1 MATTNAS
8 TKARQ
13 RKHSFGQS
21 LALLNRTRSMTDQT
35 LLGVLSILRMDEG
48 QGQSF
53 MVKAILPDG
62 KPRLLSAER
71 NNTIRELVSG
81 ICQEYNLSNYQ
92 VRTLPEKTLLNL
104 EALATTVENAE
115 IAIEDVEKM
124 LSNFQLDN
132 LHTIED
138 PRLRCVKE
146 LVYAEEIYNEC
157 LKNLLEFYAEPLRSK
172 MSKAEHHT
180 LFATVEPIC
189 PLNASLYQKLEE
201 AASNWN
207 SASTGI
213 GAIYVEYPLF
223 WDLYRDYYL
232 TFKFARA
239 LMRQKRESDSE
250 FMSFVHSQR
259 AFHRPQLDA
268 LLLKPVQH
276 VVECERILSNLLEKT
291 PETHRDYN
299 ELSKV
304 AARFKQMVK
313 GREEEL
319 HEAENECKLY
329 GIQDRFPSDNLYLS
343 EKQNSHRSK
352 APPRRRSVSATVI
365 KAALGSKTHS
375 TKSSTVDGSMR
386 MKTAEPNFP
395 LSSELIPARIFIKE
409 GPVVLQSSSM
419 PSQDRYLVLFDDI
432 LLVAKLRSATSLK
445 LKHRVR
451 VSEIWLAGCVDHVC
465 DSVRAQDN
473 SFVIGWPTTNFVV
486 SFNTA
491 EEKEAWYTALAKQIK
506 EKKELEDP
514 KSVSLK
520 VYNRDMVSPDSCGY
534 SKSFSVSN
542 MDDAASV
549 VKMSQ
554 AIFNIQTDDPS
565 EYQLW
570 VVSGKVG
577 DAYTL
582 IGHEFPFAIKMNHMR
597 EAAMADDD
605 GFHFPLD
612 YEQQLPAMDPL
623 SPETQCQFILK
634 RNEKM
639 TNRIPIDVQNAPSRQ
654 RWRNPIRRSQIMNW
668 AQKRSG
674 SSKSNTI
681 DVQSPGKLF
690 GLPLNQLCS
699 DEELVPKAVMELL
712 LHLFRYGSNTTGIFR
727 KSANAKTA
735 KEVKLELDEGKVVDF
750 EGISEIVAA
759 SVMKEF
765 LRRLPDCIFESE
777 NYEDLVATNTL
788 QDREERVRQIK
799 GILDGINA
807 HNYELLKR
815 FLCVLYH
822 IADNAEINNMNAY
835 NLAVCISPSMLWA
848 PNSSNIPPTEQSNVV
863 PPVIQFLI
871 EHCVEIMGDKVKT
884 VLGDRSEIAVNHV
897 TSDSESGIQDSRTA
911 LSQSSTDDGIESPE
925 PLSPKGERNSIHSS
939 DSNLYVPSTLAVS
952 PPKKSASSPNSP
964 CDSGIPSP
972 NSSPTVQRRVEFSDQ
987 LNAALCEPGKRKGQS
1002 TACRRNSEPLG
1013 SPPDSLKLRLKGSR
1027 KFPNCKRQLSSTTTS
1042 AELIEHKQTPK
1053 TTASGRKL
1061 ETAVL
1066 RRAHS
1071 PQTVRLFPVTQYQRL
1086 NPIPVPQG
1094 SLSRALE
1101 VKPGLLPRG
1110 SSCDTHEGN
1119 VTSQVLPS
1127 SPVSKQT
1134 PGAPRSSSP
1143 SPDQVFQAVD
1153 RRRQPAAP
1161 SYQEHMQR
1169 RRELVSRPALFAG
1182 SEGKEMIDSER
1193 EQESP
1198 GEKKEL
1204 DEHGEHVQQVLLSSK
1219 AAALGERLDSERS
1232 ETSSGPRSPLS
1243 PTSQPEYVWEQVDD
1257 SSSSSVGVSSGL
1269 RKLEHSPFGLNLH
1282 HKRQASEGSYEK
1294 PNTENSKK
1302 PLSVLP
1308 CSNTGHLR
1316 VCPTSVSITITNSVA
1331 QNSSLTHFPS
1341 SEIFPHEAQTKTHW
1355 SPSVDTRV
1363 TSAIPISNSHGA
1375 LRLRAG
1381 STTSSSSSVSSLDEQ
1396 SSICHDST
1404 PPESKTDVT
1413 QIRDIKE
1420 LLCETKHANGLKISP
1435 QTAQAIAKVRTPH
1448 SQSGPY
1454 PVPSHH
1460 DMEKILSTEES
1471 YV

>member
-1 MATTNAS
+1 MSPQRRRRFSKFRSRIRKSFRA
-8 TKARQ
+8 ARRWKLSFRV
-13 RKHSFGQS
+13 RK
-21 LALLNRTRSMTDQT
+21 R
-35 LLGVLSILRMDEG
+35 
-48 QGQSF
+48 
-53 MVKAILPDG
+53 
-62 KPRLLSAER
+62 
-71 NNTIRELVSG
+71 
-81 ICQEYNLSNYQ
+81 
-92 VRTLPEKTLLNL
+92 
-104 EALATTVENAE
+104 
-115 IAIEDVEKM
+115 
-124 LSNFQLDN
+124 
-132 LHTIED
+132 
-138 PRLRCVKE
+138 
-146 LVYAEEIYNEC
+146 
-157 LKNLLEFYAEPLRSK
+157 
-172 MSKAEHHT
+172 
-180 LFATVEPIC
+180 
-189 PLNASLYQKLEE
+189 
-201 AASNWN
+201 N
-207 SASTGI
+207 SA
-213 GAIYVEYPLF
+213 L
-223 WDLYRDYYL
+223 R
-232 TFKFARA
+232 
-239 LMRQKRESDSE
+239 
-250 FMSFVHSQR
+250 
-259 AFHRPQLDA
+259 
-268 LLLKPVQH
+268 VQH

>member
-1 MATTNAS
+1 MSPQRRRRFSKFRSRIRKSFRA
-8 TKARQ
+8 ARRWKLSFRV
-13 RKHSFGQS
+13 RK
-21 LALLNRTRSMTDQT
+21 RS
-35 LLGVLSILRMDEG
+35 
-48 QGQSF
+48 
-53 MVKAILPDG
+53 
-62 KPRLLSAER
+62 SAFR
-71 NNTIRELVSG
+71 
-81 ICQEYNLSNYQ
+81 
-92 VRTLPEKTLLNL
+92 
-104 EALATTVENAE
+104 
-115 IAIEDVEKM
+115 
-124 LSNFQLDN
+124 
-132 LHTIED
+132 
-138 PRLRCVKE
+138 
-146 LVYAEEIYNEC
+146 
-157 LKNLLEFYAEPLRSK
+157 
-172 MSKAEHHT
+172 
-180 LFATVEPIC
+180 
-189 PLNASLYQKLEE
+189 
-201 AASNWN
+201 
-207 SASTGI
+207 
-213 GAIYVEYPLF
+213 
-223 WDLYRDYYL
+223 
-232 TFKFARA
+232 
-239 LMRQKRESDSE
+239 
-250 FMSFVHSQR
+250 
-259 AFHRPQLDA
+259 
-268 LLLKPVQH
+268 VQH

-365 KAALGSKTHS
+365 KAALGSRTHS

-520 VYNRDMVSPDSCGY
+520 VYNRDMVSSHSCGY
-534 SKSFSVSN
+534 NKSFSVSN

-565 EYQLW
+565 DYQLW

-577 DAYTL
+577 DAYPL

-668 AQKRSG
+668 AQRRTG

-681 DVQSPGKLF
+681 DVQSLGKLF

-699 DEELVPKAVMELL
+699 DEEVVPKAVMELL
-712 LHLFRYGSNTTGIFR
+712 LHLFRYGPNTTGIFR

-735 KEVKLELDEGKVVDF
+735 REVKLELDEGKVVDF

-759 SVMKEF
+759 SLMKEF
-765 LRRLPDCIFESE
+765 LRSLPDCIFESE

-815 FLCVLYH
+815 FMCVLYH

-871 EHCVEIMGDKVKT
+871 EHCVEIMGDSVKT

-925 PLSPKGERNSIHSS
+925 PLSPKGERTSIHSS

-972 NSSPTVQRRVEFSDQ
+972 SSSPTVKRHVELSDQ
-987 LNAALCEPGKRKGQS
+987 LNAAFCEPGERKGQS

-1042 AELIEHKQTPK
+1042 AELIEHKQTSK

-1086 NPIPVPQG
+1086 NPIPVSQG

-1101 VKPGLLPRG
+1101 VKPGPLPRG

-1119 VTSQVLPS
+1119 VASQVLPS

-1198 GEKKEL
+1198 REKKEL

-1302 PLSVLP
+1302 PLSLPP

-1420 LLCETKHANGLKISP
+1420 LLCQTKHANGLKISP
-1435 QTAQAIAKVRTPH
+1435 QTAQAIAKVRTPR
-1448 SQSGPY
+1448 SKSGPY

>member
-1 MATTNAS
+1 M
-8 TKARQ
+8 K
-13 RKHSFGQS
+13 SFIYNFSQ
-21 LALLNRTRSMTDQT
+21 
-35 LLGVLSILRMDEG
+35 
-48 QGQSF
+48 
-53 MVKAILPDG
+53 
-62 KPRLLSAER
+62 
-71 NNTIRELVSG
+71 
-81 ICQEYNLSNYQ
+81 YNL
-92 VRTLPEKTLLNL
+92 
-104 EALATTVENAE
+104 
-115 IAIEDVEKM
+115 
-124 LSNFQLDN
+124 F
-132 LHTIED
+132 
-138 PRLRCVKE
+138 
-146 LVYAEEIYNEC
+146 
-157 LKNLLEFYAEPLRSK
+157 
-172 MSKAEHHT
+172 
-180 LFATVEPIC
+180 
-189 PLNASLYQKLEE
+189 
-201 AASNWN
+201 
-207 SASTGI
+207 
-213 GAIYVEYPLF
+213 
-223 WDLYRDYYL
+223 
-232 TFKFARA
+232 
-239 LMRQKRESDSE
+239 
-250 FMSFVHSQR
+250 
-259 AFHRPQLDA
+259 
-268 LLLKPVQH
+268 
-276 VVECERILSNLLEKT
+276 
-291 PETHRDYN
+291 
-299 ELSKV
+299 
-304 AARFKQMVK
+304 
-313 GREEEL
+313 
-319 HEAENECKLY
+319 
-329 GIQDRFPSDNLYLS
+329 
-343 EKQNSHRSK
+343 
-352 APPRRRSVSATVI
+352 
-365 KAALGSKTHS
+365 
-375 TKSSTVDGSMR
+375 
-386 MKTAEPNFP
+386 
-395 LSSELIPARIFIKE
+395 
-409 GPVVLQSSSM
+409 
-419 PSQDRYLVLFDDI
+419 
-432 LLVAKLRSATSLK
+432 
-445 LKHRVR
+445 
-451 VSEIWLAGCVDHVC
+451 
-465 DSVRAQDN
+465 
-473 SFVIGWPTTNFVV
+473 
-486 SFNTA
+486 
-491 EEKEAWYTALAKQIK
+491 
-506 EKKELEDP
+506 
-514 KSVSLK
+514 
-520 VYNRDMVSPDSCGY
+520 
-534 SKSFSVSN
+534 
-542 MDDAASV
+542 
-549 VKMSQ
+549 
-554 AIFNIQTDDPS
+554 
-565 EYQLW
+565 
-570 VVSGKVG
+570 
-577 DAYTL
+577 
-582 IGHEFPFAIKMNHMR
+582 
-597 EAAMADDD
+597 
-605 GFHFPLD
+605 
-612 YEQQLPAMDPL
+612 
-623 SPETQCQFILK
+623 
-634 RNEKM
+634 
-639 TNRIPIDVQNAPSRQ
+639 
-654 RWRNPIRRSQIMNW
+654 
-668 AQKRSG
+668 
-674 SSKSNTI
+674 
-681 DVQSPGKLF
+681 
-690 GLPLNQLCS
+690 
-699 DEELVPKAVMELL
+699 
-712 LHLFRYGSNTTGIFR
+712 FR
-727 KSANAKTA
+727 
-735 KEVKLELDEGKVVDF
+735 
-750 EGISEIVAA
+750 
-759 SVMKEF
+759 
-765 LRRLPDCIFESE
+765 
-777 NYEDLVATNTL
+777 
-788 QDREERVRQIK
+788 
-799 GILDGINA
+799 ILDGINA

-871 EHCVEIMGDKVKT
+871 EHCVEIMGDSVKT

-972 NSSPTVQRRVEFSDQ
+972 SSSPTVKRHVEFSDQ

-1002 TACRRNSEPLG
+1002 TACRRNSEPHG

-1086 NPIPVPQG
+1086 NPIPVSQG

-1101 VKPGLLPRG
+1101 VEPGLLPRG

-1198 GEKKEL
+1198 REKKEL
-1204 DEHGEHVQQVLLSSK
+1204 DEHGEHVQQVLLSGK

-1257 SSSSSVGVSSGL
+1257 SSSSSVGASSGL

-1302 PLSVLP
+1302 PLSVSP

-1396 SSICHDST
+1396 SSTCHDST

-1420 LLCETKHANGLKISP
+1420 LLCQTKHANGLKISP

-1448 SQSGPY
+1448 SPSGPY